1 MPTKADALREELAA
15 LRRRL
20 AEAEARRVPE
30 AVPLKP
36 QIAAPVAGHSTA
48 PFAPATRVQCATR
61 VQSVVRGQQ
70 ARQDPARALER
81 ISEGPAAAEA
91 RRRARERAR
100 GREARRNEDYDAE
113 AARQPEPSAAE
124 QKQQRER
131 VTPLMGTAL
140 LVALLELFALLE
152 NRHWAAATLEDTC
165 ECWYSCSKTPETRY
179 KYNSDKYESA
189 CSWGGSWDNLC
200 SCYFDTEVAYDLH
213 GWTVHG
219 RWYEGPFGF
228 RDPKPHEAKGGG
240 CAPCRRTSE
249 GECGTALAAA
259 FDGLDCKHQVD
270 ALVGSALCLAVAAAV
285 FAALGWPKRFF
296 PDVMLR
302 RRFLGSGLAL
312 VFGGVVAVSTA
323 GAYTAESERRSA
335 GPYVACGR
343 GCWDAYGG
351 GIVAVVGGLA
361 IVATQVS
368 PGFCGKSGYPDCLLG
383 VGLFAVVAFLLITTV
398 KALWN
403 GWLGFLNSM

>member
-1 MPTKADALREELAA
+1 MPTKADALREELAE

-20 AEAEARRVPE
+20 AEAEARKRVPE

-36 QIAAPVAGHSTA
+36 QVAAPVAGHSTA

-61 VQSVVRGQQ
+61 VQAAVRGQQ

-81 ISEGPAAAEA
+81 VSEEA
-91 RRRARERAR
+91 LRRRC
-100 GREARRNEDYDAE
+100 REARRDEDYDAE
-113 AARQPEPSAAE
+113 AARQPEPSPAE
-124 QKQQRER
+124 QKRQNER

-152 NRHWAAATLEDTC
+152 NRHWAAATLDDHY
-165 ECWYSCSKTPETRY
+165 ECWYSCSKTPETKY
-179 KYNSDKYESA
+179 EYNSDKYKSA

-200 SCYFDTEVAYDLH
+200 SGYFDTEVAYDLH

-228 RDPKPHEAKGGG
+228 RDPQPHEAKGGG
-240 CAPCRRTSE
+240 CAPCRRTSA

-259 FDGLDCKHQVD
+259 FDGLDCSHQVD
-270 ALVGSALCLAVAAAV
+270 ARVGAAICLVVAAAV

-312 VFGGVVAVSTA
+312 VLGGVCVVSTA
-323 GAYTAESERRSA
+323 GAFTTESERRSS
-335 GPYVACGR
+335 GQYVACGR
-343 GCWDAYGG
+343 GCWDAYAGG
-351 GIVAVVGGLA
+351 VVAVVAGLA

-383 VGLFAVVAFLLITTV
+383 VGLFAVVVFLLITTV

>member
-1 MPTKADALREELAA
+1 MSKADALREELAA

-30 AVPLKP
+30 AVALKP
-36 QIAAPVAGHSTA
+36 QVASPVVGHSTA

-81 ISEGPAAAEA
+81 VSEEA
-91 RRRARERAR
+91 LRRRC
-100 GREARRNEDYDAE
+100 REARRDEDYDAE
-113 AARQPEPSAAE
+113 AARRPEPSPAE

-152 NRHWAAATLEDTC
+152 NRHWAAATLEDTY

-179 KYNSDKYESA
+179 KYNSDKYESE
-189 CSWGGSWDNLC
+189 CYWGGSWDNLC
-200 SCYFDTEVAYDLH
+200 SGYFDTEVAYDLH

-228 RDPKPHEAKGGG
+228 RDPEPHEAKGGG

-259 FDGLDCKHQVD
+259 FDGDCSHQVD
-270 ALVGSALCLAVAAAV
+270 ALVGAAVCLAVAAAV

-302 RRFLGSGLAL
+302 RRFLASGLAL
-312 VFGGVVAVSTA
+312 IFGGVYVVSAT
-323 GAYTAESERRSA
+323 GAYTAESQRRLSPA
-335 GPYVACGR
+335 PGQYVACGR
-343 GCWDAYGG
+343 GCWDAYAGG
-351 GIVAVVGGLA
+351 VVAVVAGLA

>member
-1 MPTKADALREELAA
+1 MSATQSKADALREELAA

-36 QIAAPVAGHSTA
+36 QVAAPVAGHSTA

-61 VQSVVRGQQ
+61 VQAAVRGQQ

-81 ISEGPAAAEA
+81 VSEEA
-91 RRRARERAR
+91 LRRRC
-100 GREARRNEDYDAE
+100 REARRDEDYDAE
-113 AARQPEPSAAE
+113 AARQPEAAAEPSPAE
-124 QKQQRER
+124 QKKQQER

-152 NRHWAAATLEDTC
+152 NRHWAAATLDPKDHC
-165 ECWYSCSKTPETRY
+165 ECWYACSKTPETKYEYDSDRY
-179 KYNSDKYESA
+179 KSECWYGS
-189 CSWGGSWDNLC
+189 GSWDWDC
-200 SCYFDTEVAYDLH
+200 SCYFDVDLAYDLH
-213 GWTVHG
+213 GWTVNG
-219 RWYEGPFGF
+219 GWKEWGEGET
-228 RDPKPHEAKGGG
+228 RALSQEVKGGG
-240 CAPCRRTSE
+240 CAPCSE
-249 GECGTALAAA
+249 GECGAAIRDA
-259 FDGLDCKHQVD
+259 FDGSDCSHQFD
-270 ALVGSALCLAVAAAV
+270 ALVGAALCLAVAAAV

-312 VFGGVVAVSTA
+312 VLGGVVAVSTA
-323 GAYTAESERRSA
+323 GAFTAESERRSS

-383 VGLFAVVAFLLITTV
+383 VGLFAVVAFILITTV

-403 GWLGFLNSM
+403 GWLGLWDF

>member
-1 MPTKADALREELAA
+1 MAPTKADALREELAE

-20 AEAEARRVPE
+20 AEAEARKRVPE

-61 VQSVVRGQQ
+61 VQAAVRGQQ

-81 ISEGPAAAEA
+81 VSEEA
-91 RRRARERAR
+91 LRRRC
-100 GREARRNEDYDAE
+100 REARRDEDYDAE
-113 AARQPEPSAAE
+113 AARQPEPSPAE
-124 QKQQRER
+124 QKQQQER
-131 VTPLMGTAL
+131 ITPLMGTAL

-152 NRHWAAATLEDTC
+152 NRHWAAATLDDHY
-165 ECWYSCSKTPETRY
+165 ECWYSCSKTPETKY
-179 KYNSDKYESA
+179 EYNSDKYKSA

-200 SCYFDTEVAYDLH
+200 SGYFDTEVAYDLH

-219 RWYEGPFGF
+219 RWYEGLAGF
-228 RDPKPHEAKGGG
+228 RDPEPHEAKGGG
-240 CAPCRRTSE
+240 CAPCRSTSE

-259 FDGLDCKHQVD
+259 FDGLDCSHQVD
-270 ALVGSALCLAVAAAV
+270 ALVGAALCLAVAAAV

-302 RRFLGSGLAL
+302 RRFLVSGLAL
-312 VFGGVVAVSTA
+312 VVGGVVAVSTA
-323 GAYTAESERRSA
+323 GAFTAESERRSS

-351 GIVAVVGGLA
+351 GVVAVVGGLA

-383 VGLFAVVAFLLITTV
+383 VGLFLVVAFILITTV